1 MSNEKPRMARFT
13 PVSKM
18 NQKQFYDW
26 LIQAVPGQFTV
37 YHRGYLWRDRDPK
50 VRENDGTKEDIESIN
65 EMGDFAYLCSK
76 AGHVYLVKKRHGLFD
91 YEYRALRRKAGPKAV
106 GFWTNTTRLI
116 RW

>member
-50 VRENDGTKEDIESIN
+50 VRENDGTKEDIAAIS
-65 EMGDFAYLCSK
+65 EMGDFAYLCAK
-76 AGHVYLVKKRHGLFD
+76 AGHIYLVQKRHDIFD

-106 GFWTNTTRLI
+106 AINDLI
-116 RW
+116 Q